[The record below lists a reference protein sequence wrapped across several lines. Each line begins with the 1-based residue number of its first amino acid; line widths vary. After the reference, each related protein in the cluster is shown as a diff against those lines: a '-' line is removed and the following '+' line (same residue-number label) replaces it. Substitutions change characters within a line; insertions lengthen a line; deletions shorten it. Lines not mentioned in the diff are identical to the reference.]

1 MKKEVVEI
9 RINSKGG
16 FSFEAKEGF
25 AGTSCIERTRDL
37 ELALGGYVTSQEKT
51 KDFYKPDDTSPLTI
65 KIK

>member
-9 RINSKGG
+9 RINQKGG

-25 AGTSCIERTRDL
+25 SGASCVERTKDL
-37 ELALGGYVTSQEKT
+37 ELALGGRAVSEEKT

-65 KIK
+65 KL